1 MRRWFTGAVAL
12 LAFASLAAGCGGAG
26 DTLTIYS
33 GRSEDLVAPLIERF
47 ETESGIDVSV
57 RYGDS
62 NELAATMLEEGD
74 NSPADVFFAQH
85 PASLGIVAL
94 AGLLDELPV
103 GLRGLVPERFS
114 DNSGRWVGVSGRV
127 RVVVYDTT
135 VVDPSTLP
143 PTEDGFTDP
152 AWKGRL
158 AIAPANGSFLAFVA
172 AKILLDGEDAT
183 LTWLKAMADNSSPS
197 YSKNS
202 VIVAAVDAGEVDAG
216 LVNHYY
222 LFRLMAEERGVVAA
236 NHFLTGGGAA
246 SLVMPSGVGIVA
258 GSSRTEAAEAFVQ
271 FLLARASQEYFAE
284 VTFEYPL
291 VPGTAAHPD
300 LPPLDSLA
308 APDIDLSNLASVL
321 GLATD
326 LVAEAG
332 LL

>member
-1 MRRWFTGAVAL
+1 MSRFVSIFAALALVA
-12 LAFASLAAGCGGAG
+12 AACGGG
-26 DTLTIYS
+26 GETLIIYS
-33 GRSEDLVAPLIERF
+33 GRSEDLVAPLIKRF
-47 ETESGIDVSV
+47 ERESGIDVAV

-62 NELAATMLEEGD
+62 SELAATLLEEGD
-74 NSPADVFFAQH
+74 NSPADVFFAQD
-85 PASLGIVAL
+85 PASLGTVAL
-94 AGLLDELPV
+94 AGLLEELPAR
-103 GLRGLVPERFS
+103 LLGLVPERFS
-114 DNSGRWVGVSGRV
+114 DNGARWVGVSGRV
-127 RVVVYDTT
+127 RVVVYDTS

-172 AKILLDGEDAT
+172 AKVLLDGEDAT
-183 LTWLKAMADNSSPS
+183 LTWLKAMADNSAPS

-202 VIVAAVDAGEVDAG
+202 VIVAAVENGEVDAG

-222 LFRLMAEERGVVAA
+222 LFRLMAEQGGVVAA

-258 GSSRTEAAEAFVQ
+258 GSSRTDAAEAFVQ
-271 FLLARASQEYFAE
+271 FLLAPTSQEYFAE

-291 VPGTAAHPD
+291 VAGTAAHPD
-300 LPPLDSLA
+300 LPPLDSLTT
-308 APDIDLSNLASVL
+308 PEIDLSNLASVL